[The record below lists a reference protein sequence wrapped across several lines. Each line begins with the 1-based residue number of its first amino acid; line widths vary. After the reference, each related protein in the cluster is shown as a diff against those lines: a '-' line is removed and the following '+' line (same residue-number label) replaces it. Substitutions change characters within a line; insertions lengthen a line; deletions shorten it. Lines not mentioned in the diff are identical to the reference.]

1 MKSFF
6 SIRISILFLGIW
18 NVVPQVADW
27 LDIVGLDVPSFSAFA
42 NGVSENVKR
51 PPAKPV
57 RP

>member
-6 SIRISILFLGIW
+6 SIKASFVFLGIW
-18 NVVPQVADW
+18 NGVPQVADW

-42 NGVSENVKR
+42 NGVSETITR
-51 PPAKPV
+51 PPAKPA

>member
-6 SIRISILFLGIW
+6 SIRISIFVMGLW
-18 NVVPQVADW
+18 NGVPQAADW
-27 LDIVGLDVPSFSAFA
+27 MQILGVEMTSFYALG
-42 NGVSENVKR
+42 NGVSETLVR